1 MVREKIISGDLDD
14 GSGVEGRRNTDKKR
28 QDEEEKLTVA
38 PSESVE
44 TSYKHTKKIRNKKK
58 GFERLTFDEKS
69 DSDIFS

>member
-1 MVREKIISGDLDD
+1 MVREKIISGDLDN
-14 GSGVEGRRNTDKKR
+14 GTGVEGRRNTDKKR
-28 QDEEEKLTVA
+28 ENEEEKLTTT

-44 TSYKHTKKIRNKKK
+44 TSSKPTKKIRSQKK